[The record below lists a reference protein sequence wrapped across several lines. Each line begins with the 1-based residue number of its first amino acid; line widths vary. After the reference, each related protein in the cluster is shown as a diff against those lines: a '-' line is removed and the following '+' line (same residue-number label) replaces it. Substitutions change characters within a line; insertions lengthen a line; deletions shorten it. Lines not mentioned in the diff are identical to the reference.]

1 MTAKRPGSA
10 SAARPSTRRRGVIGS
25 GARSAGLASQR
36 GRLTMGLVLIL
47 LAMTALAGRALQLQ
61 AIEAPAY
68 ASSAASKIQRAYTL
82 HPDRGQIVDRNG
94 TVLAASEPAVL
105 IFADPLMISRNGIDE
120 RVSMGPLETQKAAA
134 APKAIAKI
142 LAKHLGGRP
151 EDYRQM
157 VTKTESDGSLA
168 RYALVRRHVPSYTY
182 DLIKKDLAAGKWYGI
197 SATQDAVRSYPSGT
211 VASNVIGFVNS
222 EGQGGAG
229 LEYTLNKQLAG
240 TEGKESYEAST
251 YGRIPLGRATLAPA
265 VNGTDYTLTL
275 DATMQLTTQK
285 ALASA
290 VASTGAES
298 GEAIVMNVKTGEVL
312 AMASMPTYDSSN
324 LSAATSNEMV
334 NHAIQDSYEP
344 GSVQKVLTMA
354 ALTDQGLVT
363 PDSRVDVPA
372 SISSGGGTIKDA
384 FSHGSLALTARGV
397 IAYSSNIGTTLL
409 TRKMDKATF
418 IKYLKSFGLGATTGI
433 GLPGEAK
440 GSVPTASMPDFTR
453 DQISFGQGLSVTAIQ
468 EAAAVAGIVNGGVYH
483 SPTIIKSARNGQ
495 GEAVKVPASTS
506 RRVISAKASAEVR
519 NMMEAVVTL
528 EPSRA
533 VAGYRT
539 IGKTGTAQRIDPS
552 CHCYRG
558 YTASYVGIG
567 PAENPS
573 ILTYVVLNNP
583 VKGHEGSGVALP
595 VAQQILSVA
604 LPRYGVEPSTS
615 KPPKAVLEYQP

>member
-1 MTAKRPGSA
+1 MTAKRPGIA
-10 SAARPSTRRRGVIGS
+10 SATRPSTRRP
-25 GARSAGLASQR
+25 ARTGSAGLASQR

-94 TVLAASEPAVL
+94 TVMAASEPAVL

-120 RVSMGPLETQKAAA
+120 RASMGPLETQKAAA

-142 LAKHLGGRP
+142 LAKYLGGRP

-197 SATQDAVRSYPSGT
+197 SATQDAVRSYPAGT

-229 LEYTLNKQLAG
+229 LEYALNKQLAG

-275 DATMQLTTQK
+275 DSTMQLTTQK

-324 LSAATSNEMV
+324 LSAATSKELV
-334 NHAIQDSYEP
+334 NHAVQDSYEP

-384 FSHGSLALTARGV
+384 FSHGSLVLTARGV

-418 IKYLKSFGLGATTGI
+418 IKYLRSFGLGTTTGI

-440 GSVPTASMPDFTR
+440 GSVPTAAMPDFTR

-495 GEAVKVPASTS
+495 GEAVKVPVSTS
-506 RRVISAKASAEVR
+506 RRVISEKASAQVR

-539 IGKTGTAQRIDPS
+539 IGKTGTAQRIDAS

-558 YTASYVGIG
+558 YTASYVGVG